1 MPDTSRSRQLR
12 QRTGRRLNL
21 ALTQKIDCLVH
32 YFFRG
37 EKTGV
42 DEQVRVAAGMFQPLQ
57 FSAAPALIP
66 TDIWTPRPLGR
77 QICVQKDEQV
87 GRPDLLPHIRHLA
100 VLLRDG
106 AGIKAQPPQTGHKC
120 RLAGRTDTYD
130 FD

>member
-12 QRTGRRLNL
+12 QRAGRRQDL
-21 ALTQKIDCLVH
+21 ALLQKFDCLLQYV
-32 YFFRG
+32 FRG
-37 EKTGV
+37 DKAGV
-42 DEQVRVAAGMFQPLQ
+42 NDQVRVAAGMSQPLQ
-57 FSAAPALIP
+57 FSAAPGLIP

-87 GRPDLLPHIRHLA
+87 GRPDLLPHISHLA

-106 AGIKAQPPQTGHKC
+106 AGIKAQPPQSGYKC
-120 RLAGRTDTYD
+120 RFAGRTDTYD